1 MIKISKRLTT
11 IANIVLQKN
20 SKKIIDV
27 GCDHALLDIYLLQ
40 NNPNLKII
48 ASDINEKPLESAK
61 KNIEKYSFL
70 NKIEICL
77 KDGIKEIDKD
87 VDTVVISGMGMETIV
102 EILENGKKELNH
114 IERLIISSNNKYQE
128 LRTNITKL
136 GFKISYETIIYD
148 EEKYY
153 TIVEFIKGK
162 ETYSDK
168 ELYFGPVLLKNK
180 DENFYNYYQNIKNVK
195 EMIVKSL
202 PNDNSKKE
210 ILKKEIELLNEEC

>member
-20 SKKIIDV
+20 SKRIIDV

-40 NNPNLKII
+40 KNPNLKII

-210 ILKKEIELLNEEC
+210 ILKKEIELLNEDC

>member
-11 IANIVLQKN
+11 IASIVLQKK

-77 KDGIKEIDKD
+77 KDGIKGIDED

-102 EILENGKKELNH
+102 EILENGKKELNQ

-153 TIVEFIKGK
+153 TIIEFIKGK

-180 DENFYNYYQNIKNVK
+180 DENFIKYFQVIKNVK

-202 PNDNSKKE
+202 PNDNNKKE
-210 ILKKEIELLNEEC
+210 IIKKEIELLNEEC

>member
-20 SKKIIDV
+20 SKRIIDV

-40 NNPNLKII
+40 KNPNLKII

-77 KDGIKEIDKD
+77 KDGIKEIDND

-210 ILKKEIELLNEEC
+210 ILKKEIELLNEDC

>member
-20 SKKIIDV
+20 SKRIIDV

-40 NNPNLKII
+40 KNPNLKII

>member
-11 IANIVLQKN
+11 IANIVLQKK

-77 KDGIKEIDKD
+77 KDGIKGIDED
-87 VDTVVISGMGMETIV
+87 VDTTVISGMGMETIV
-102 EILENGKKELNH
+102 EILENGKKELSH

-136 GFKISYETIIYD
+136 GFKISYEKVIYD

-153 TIVEFIKGK
+153 IIIEFIKGK
-162 ETYSDK
+162 ENYSDK

-180 DENFYNYYQNIKNVK
+180 DENFYKYYQNLKNVK
-195 EMIVKSL
+195 EKIVKSL
-202 PNDNSKKE
+202 PNDNGKKE
-210 ILKKEIELLNEEC
+210 ILEKEIELLNEEC

>member
-210 ILKKEIELLNEEC
+210 ILKREIELLSEEC

>member
-20 SKKIIDV
+20 SKRIIDV

>member
-11 IANIVLQKN
+11 IASIVLQKK

-77 KDGIKEIDKD
+77 KDGIKGIDKD
-87 VDTVVISGMGMETIV
+87 VDTAVISGMGMETIV
-102 EILENGKKELNH
+102 EILENGKKELSH

-136 GFKISYETIIYD
+136 GFKISYEKVIYD

-153 TIVEFIKGK
+153 IIIEFIKGK
-162 ETYSDK
+162 ENYRDK
-168 ELYFGPVLLKNK
+168 ELYFGPFLLKNK
-180 DENFYNYYQNIKNVK
+180 DENFYKYYQNIKNVK

-210 ILKKEIELLNEEC
+210 ILEKEIELLNEEC